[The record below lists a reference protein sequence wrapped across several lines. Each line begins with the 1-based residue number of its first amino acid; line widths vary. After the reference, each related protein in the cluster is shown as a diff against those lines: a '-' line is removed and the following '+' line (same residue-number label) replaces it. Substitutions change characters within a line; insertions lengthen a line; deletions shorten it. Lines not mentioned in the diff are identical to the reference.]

1 MIKRGI
7 RGAAGA
13 GRSSGPDRDGASGGS
28 LISRAER
35 GEVAGIGPAG
45 RPTRRA
51 VLVGAS
57 ALTLAAT
64 DTTASRA
71 QDAKTIRVAFPA
83 PVATLDPAKFRVGGL
98 EYNYAL
104 CVFNRLTSQ
113 DAKLQVQPELAT
125 SWDASEDLK
134 TWTFHLRP
142 DVKFHNGKAF
152 DAQDVVF
159 TYNRLKDKEV
169 ASVLR
174 APLDVVNSVE
184 AVDSHTV
191 RFTLGIPYA
200 DLPALTAGYQAMIV
214 SPSVMDTLTTKP
226 VGTGPFRFVDYRPGD
241 QMVLE
246 RNPDYFVAG
255 QPKLDRAIL
264 RIIPEYTAAVA
275 GLESGALDLVY
286 DLPAEHAD
294 RLKRSKVATVQEV
307 PTGTWQGIV
316 WHCGMKPF
324 DDPRVREAFIKLLD
338 KPMATEIAT
347 FGHGTPTVTPLPPT
361 SPYFRKDIKLTSD
374 IPGAK
379 KLLAEAGIAP
389 GFAVEMFVPGSSPSM
404 ERLATAFR
412 DAAKQVGIV
421 VQLRVVP
428 QDKFFA
434 EMEGKVQLAV
444 DNFFGRTTPDLM
456 LYSWYHSTGSWN
468 NTLWHYNNPEVD
480 KLLEAA
486 RVTADKT
493 EQAKLYGQ
501 FQGIV
506 AKDGPGN
513 VVYVQSFACGVSNKV
528 QGFAPSPLMFVD
540 ISNVTLTA

>member
-1 MIKRGI
+1 MD
-7 RGAAGA
+7 
-13 GRSSGPDRDGASGGS
+13 P
-28 LISRAER
+28 
-35 GEVAGIGPAG
+35 IGCRVG
-45 RPTRRA
+45 LTRRS
-51 VLVGAS
+51 VLAGTS
-57 ALTLAAT
+57 ALAWAA
-64 DTTASRA
+64 AARVARA
-71 QDAKTIRVAFPA
+71 DEAKTIRVAYPA
-83 PVATLDPAKFRVGGL
+83 GVATLDPAKFRVGGL

-113 DAKLQVQPELAT
+113 DAKLQVQPDLAT
-125 SWDASEDLK
+125 SWEASEDLR

-142 DVKFHNGKAF
+142 GVKFHHGKEL
-152 DAQDVVF
+152 DATDVVF
-159 TYNRLKDKEV
+159 TYKRLKDKEV

-174 APLDVVNSVE
+174 APLDVVDTVE
-184 AVDSHTV
+184 APDKQTV
-191 RFTLGIPYA
+191 KFSLKIPYA

-214 SPSVMDTLTTKP
+214 SESAMDTITTKP
-226 VGTGPFRFVDYRPGD
+226 TGTGPFRFVEYRPGD

-246 RNPDYFVAG
+246 RNPDYFLSG
-255 QPKLDRAIL
+255 IPKMDRAIL
-264 RIIPEYTAAVA
+264 RVIPEYTTAVA
-275 GLESGALDLVY
+275 GLESGAIDIVY
-286 DLPAEHAD
+286 DLPAEQSD
-294 RLKRSKVATVQEV
+294 RLKKSKVAKVHEISA
-307 PTGTWQGIV
+307 GTWQGVV

-324 DDPRVREAFIKLLD
+324 DDPRVREAFIKLID
-338 KPMATEIAT
+338 KPTFTDIAT

-361 SPYFRKDIKLTSD
+361 HPYFRKDIKLTSD

-379 KLLAEAGIAP
+379 KLLAEAGIQS
-389 GFAVEMFVPGSSPSM
+389 GFALDMYIPSASPSM

-412 DAAKQVGIV
+412 DVAKQVGIV

-434 EMEGKVQLAV
+434 EMEGKVPLAV

-468 NTLWHYNNPEVD
+468 NTLWHYSNPEVD

-486 RVTADKT
+486 RTTGDKN

-501 FQGIV
+501 FQEIV
-506 AKDGPGN
+506 AKDGPGS

-540 ISNVTLTA
+540 ISNVTISA